1 MSGARPS
8 IIAHRGSSHSAP
20 EHTLQAYRQAIAE
33 GADALECD
41 VRLTRDGHLVC
52 VHDRRIDRTSNGTGT
67 VSEFD
72 LATLGQLD
80 FAAWK
85 NERSLHAGEDQL
97 VGGVEGRAASRQPAP
112 VLTLETLLQE
122 VLAAPRRVRLLIE
135 TKHPTRYA
143 GQVEK
148 QLVRLLRRYGLA
160 DPRTEQSSVVTV
172 MSFSE
177 LALRRVRQ
185 LAPRLP
191 TVLLIQRPAPW
202 RASGRLPRGVA
213 IAGPGIRLLRG
224 RPDFVR
230 RVQAHGHPVYAWT
243 VNNQND
249 LDVALSFGVAGLIT
263 DRPADVLEGIGHL
276 G

>member
-1 MSGARPS
+1 MNRPRPS
-8 IIAHRGSSHSAP
+8 IIAHRGSSHTAP

-52 VHDRRIDRTSNGTGT
+52 VHDRRIDRTSSGNGK

-72 LATLGQLD
+72 LASLRQLD
-80 FAAWK
+80 FASWK
-85 NERSLHAGEDQL
+85 RDTVAQAVGAVEERAVIE
-97 VGGVEGRAASRQPAP
+97 QPFP
-112 VLTLETLLQE
+112 VLTLEKLLQE
-122 VLAAPRRVRLLIE
+122 VLAAPRPVRLLIE
-135 TKHPTRYA
+135 TKHPTRF
-143 GQVEK
+143 GGLVEK
-148 QLVRLLRRYGLA
+148 ELVRLLRKYGLA
-160 DPRTEQSSVVTV
+160 DPTSEHSSVVTV

-191 TVLLIQRPAPW
+191 TVLLIQRPTPW

-213 IAGPGIRLLRG
+213 IAGPAIRLMRR
-224 RPDFVR
+224 RPEFAR
-230 RVQAHGHPVYAWT
+230 KIQAHGHPIYAWT

-249 LDVALSFGVAGLIT
+249 LDVALSFDVAGVIT
-263 DRPADVLEGIGHL
+263 DRPAEVLDGIGHL

>member
-1 MSGARPS
+1 MSGIRPS

-20 EHTLQAYRQAIAE
+20 EHTLEAYRQAIAE

-52 VHDRRIDRTSNGTGT
+52 VHDRRIDRTSNGTGI

-72 LATLGQLD
+72 LAALGQLD

-85 NERSLHAGEDQL
+85 HDSSVQGDEDRL
-97 VGGVEGRAASRQPAP
+97 EAGVEGRAALQQPAP

-160 DPRTEQSSVVTV
+160 DPRTEQSSTVTV

-202 RASGRLPRGVA
+202 RVSGRLPSGVA

-249 LDVALSFGVAGLIT
+249 LDVALSFDVAGVIT
-263 DRPADVLEGIGHL
+263 DRPADVLDGIGHL